1 MIEDVLY
8 SLLKNDATVA
18 GLVGDKIYPYMADE
32 NISLPY
38 IVYEETGNEPTNT
51 KQGISDLDTISVNV
65 ESYAGSVLDLNTLRA
80 AVRLKLERFKGIVG
94 TKNIDTI
101 TFRGES
107 NGYSLE
113 DRIYLNIQQ
122 FTIRYKL

>member
-32 NISLPY
+32 NIALPY

-51 KQGISDLDTISVNV
+51 KQGISDLDTISVNI

-80 AVRLKLERFKGIVG
+80 AVRSKLERFNGIVG

-113 DRIYLNIQQ
+113 NRIYLNIQQ